1 MLVRLDWTP
10 CVPGR
15 QSVKPSLPEIAAHVK
30 GAVSNHTRKR
40 GRLPG
45 SQSAK
50 SKMEQKMALVKQRL
64 ALLDSAS
71 SSSSA
76 EIDKDDDFVPM
87 DDELTIVAAHQPIE
101 IDYGDTYNE
110 DDELTLPLKVLAS
123 KGLES
128 EKRRLPGQNISTNYG
143 SAMDRAE
150 EVQAKL
156 PAEHPSF
163 VKRMLQSHVVRGF
176 WLGLPTYFCNKHLPK
191 QDTGIVLE
199 DENGQDHQTLYLGA
213 KQGLSAGWRGFA
225 VKHDIKQ
232 YNFNSIPMLVVQVYI
247 IRANEFT
254 TADGAI
260 SLLNLEVHTKAKLSK
275 KGCFDDAK
283 SREAEKTSPVDD
295 NVAVLQSDDTNN
307 GVVSEAIDGLR
318 ISDSDMDFG
327 DVMSFSNFNIV
338 VDSLVIDC
346 KFHDHLRRTYYE
358 LCCSQK
364 SFLHKNLLK
373 QLNLTL
379 VVGVI
384 METISIAEG
393 IRACKAQASSR
404 EDLVIWK
411 KTLESFELLGMNVA
425 FLLKRINDLLGLP
438 AGPRDL
444 SECQKYKELKSE
456 RAHAGEKLKALE
468 LMLSNVKGVLQKMD
482 AKMEE
487 MESSVKR
494 SGLTLQQ
501 LATAPW

>member
-1 MLVRLDWTP
+1 
-10 CVPGR
+10 
-15 QSVKPSLPEIAAHVK
+15 
-30 GAVSNHTRKR
+30 
-40 GRLPG
+40 
-45 SQSAK
+45 
-50 SKMEQKMALVKQRL
+50 MEQKMALVKQRL

-71 SSSSA
+71 SSSA

-87 DDELTIVAAHQPIE
+87 GDELAIAAAHQPIE
-101 IDYGDTYNE
+101 TDYGDTYNE
-110 DDELTLPLKVLAS
+110 DEVLAS

-128 EKRRLPGQNISTNYG
+128 EKRRLPGQNISASYG
-143 SAMDRAE
+143 SAMDRAV

-156 PAEHPSF
+156 PPEHPSF

-191 QDTGIVLE
+191 EDTGIALE
-199 DENGQDHQTLYLGA
+199 DENGQDHQTLYLGV

-225 VKHDIKQ
+225 IKHDIK
-232 YNFNSIPMLVVQVYI
+232 VYI
-247 IRANEFT
+247 IRGNEFT

-260 SLLNLEVHTKAKLSK
+260 GLLDLEVHKKGKLSK
-275 KGCFDDAK
+275 KGCFDDAR
-283 SREAEKTSPVDD
+283 SREAGKASPVDD
-295 NVAVLQSDDTNN
+295 KVPVPQSDDNN
-307 GVVSEAIDGLR
+307 AVVSEAIDGLR
-318 ISDSDMDFG
+318 ISADSDMDFG
-327 DVMSFSNFNIV
+327 DVTSFSSFNIV

-373 QLNLTL
+373 QLNLAL

-411 KTLESFELLGMNVA
+411 KTLESLELLGMNVA

-438 AGPRDL
+438 AGARDL

-456 RAHAGEKLKALE
+456 RAHAGEKVKALE

-482 AKMEE
+482 AEMEE

-494 SGLTLQQ
+494 SGLMLQQ

>member
-1 MLVRLDWTP
+1 MEESFPISLHAPPCPPPPPTLTP
-10 CVPGR
+10 ALHHPPACRTAGTSCTPPR
-15 QSVKPSLPEIAAHVK
+15 AAAEAAHRRH
-30 GAVSNHTRKR
+30 AVPPGFVSGRKR
-40 GRLPG
+40 GRPPG

-50 SKMEQKMALVKQRL
+50 SMMEQKMALVKQRL

-71 SSSSA
+71 SRSSSSSA
-76 EIDKDDDFVPM
+76 EIDKDDDDFVPM
-87 DDELTIVAAHQPIE
+87 DDELVNVAAHQPIE
-101 IDYGDTYNE
+101 IDYGFGIKGIGE
-110 DDELTLPLKVLAS
+110 CEKKAS
-123 KGLES
+123 
-128 EKRRLPGQNISTNYG
+128 GQNISASYG
-143 SAMDRAE
+143 SAMDSAE

-163 VKRMLQSHVVRGF
+163 VKVCQLTF
-176 WLGLPTYFCNKHLPK
+176 ATE
-191 QDTGIVLE
+191 DTGIILE

-225 VKHDIKQ
+225 IKHDIKVGAVVIFQ
-232 YNFNSIPMLVVQVYI
+232 LVGSMKFKVYI
-247 IRANEFT
+247 IKQMNLQQLMENQSAEFGS
-254 TADGAI
+254 AQEREAI
-260 SLLNLEVHTKAKLSK
+260 K
-275 KGCFDDAK
+275 
-283 SREAEKTSPVDD
+283 EAEKASPVDD
-295 NVAVLQSDDTNN
+295 KVPQSDDSNA
-307 GVVSEAIDGLR
+307 VVSEAIDGLR

-327 DVMSFSNFNIV
+327 DVTRFSNFNIV
-338 VDSLVIDC
+338 VYSLVIDC

-393 IRACKAQASSR
+393 IRACKAQASSC

-411 KTLESFELLGMNVA
+411 KTLESFELMGMNVA
-425 FLLKRINDLLGLP
+425 FLLKRINNLLGLP

-444 SECQKYKELKSE
+444 LECQKYKELKSE
-456 RAHAGEKLKALE
+456 RAHAGEKVKGLE
-468 LMLSNVKGVLQKMD
+468 LTLSNVKGVLQKMD
-482 AKMEE
+482 AEMEG

-494 SGLTLQQ
+494 SGITLQQ

>member
-1 MLVRLDWTP
+1 MAIDPPL
-10 CVPGR
+10 
-15 QSVKPSLPEIAAHVK
+15 K
-30 GAVSNHTRKR
+30 RKR
-40 GRLPG
+40 GKPPG
-45 SQSAK
+45 SESAK

-71 SSSSA
+71 SSSSSSG
-76 EIDKDDDFVPM
+76 ETDKDDDLVPM
-87 DDELTIVAAHQPIE
+87 DDELAIVAAYQPIE
-101 IDYGDTYNE
+101 IVCGDTGNK
-110 DDELTLPLKVLAS
+110 DEVIPLKILAS
-123 KGLES
+123 KGVES
-128 EKRRLPGQNISTNYG
+128 EKRGLPGQKISASYG

-191 QDTGIVLE
+191 DDTGIVLE

-225 VKHDIKQ
+225 IKHGIKVGDVVIFQ
-232 YNFNSIPMLVVQVYI
+232 LVRPTKFKVFI

-254 TADGAI
+254 TTDGAI
-260 SLLNLEVHTKAKLSK
+260 SLLNLEAHKKGKLSK
-275 KGCFDDAK
+275 EECSSDANSK
-283 SREAEKTSPVDD
+283 EAEKASAVDHKVPRSDDD
-295 NVAVLQSDDTNN
+295 NVVFN
-307 GVVSEAIDGLR
+307 EAIDGLR

-327 DVMSFSNFNIV
+327 DITSFSNFNIV

-358 LCCSQK
+358 LCCSQN

-404 EDLVIWK
+404 EDLLIWK
-411 KTLESFELLGMNVA
+411 KTLVSLELLGMNVG
-425 FLLKRINDLLGLP
+425 FLLKRINGLLGLT
-438 AGPRDL
+438 AESRDL
-444 SECQKYKELKSE
+444 SECQKYRELKSE
-456 RAHAGEKLKALE
+456 RARAGEKVKALE

-482 AKMEE
+482 AEMEE

-501 LATAPW
+501 LAAAPW

>member
-1 MLVRLDWTP
+1 MAMDPPL
-10 CVPGR
+10 
-15 QSVKPSLPEIAAHVK
+15 K
-30 GAVSNHTRKR
+30 RKR
-40 GRLPG
+40 GRPSG

-64 ALLDSAS
+64 ALLDSA

-110 DDELTLPLKVLAS
+110 DEVLAS

-128 EKRRLPGQNISTNYG
+128 EKRRLPGQNISASYG
-143 SAMDRAE
+143 SVMDRAV

-156 PAEHPSF
+156 PPEHPSF

-191 QDTGIVLE
+191 EDTGIVLE
-199 DENGQDHQTLYLGA
+199 DQNGQDHQTLYLGV

-225 VKHDIKQ
+225 IKHDIKVGDVVIFQ
-232 YNFNSIPMLVVQVYI
+232 LVRSTKFKVYI

-260 SLLNLEVHTKAKLSK
+260 SLLNLEVHKKGKLSK

-283 SREAEKTSPVDD
+283 SREAEKASPVDD
-295 NVAVLQSDDTNN
+295 KVPAPQSDDNN
-307 GVVSEAIDGLR
+307 AVVSEAIDGLR
-318 ISDSDMDFG
+318 ISADSDMDFG
-327 DVMSFSNFNIV
+327 DVTSFSNFNIV

-373 QLNLTL
+373 QLNLAL

-393 IRACKAQASSR
+393 IRACKAQAPSR

-411 KTLESFELLGMNVA
+411 KTLESLELLGMNVA

-438 AGPRDL
+438 AGARDL

-456 RAHAGEKLKALE
+456 RAHAGEKVKVLE
-468 LMLSNVKGVLQKMD
+468 LMLLNVKGVLQKMD
-482 AKMEE
+482 AEMEE

-494 SGLTLQQ
+494 SGLMLQQ

>member
-1 MLVRLDWTP
+1 MAIDPPLKR
-10 CVPGR
+10 R
-15 QSVKPSLPEIAAHVK
+15 
-30 GAVSNHTRKR
+30 R
-40 GRLPG
+40 GRPPG
-45 SQSAK
+45 PQSAQ

-71 SSSSA
+71 ISSES
-76 EIDKDDDFVPM
+76 DKDDGFVPM
-87 DDELTIVAAHQPIE
+87 GDELAVVAVNQPLE
-101 IDYGDTYNE
+101 IHCVDTDSE
-110 DDELTLPLKVLAS
+110 DEVILVKALES
-123 KGLES
+123 KAVES
-128 EKRRLPGQNISTNYG
+128 EKRKLPGQKISASYG
-143 SAMDRAE
+143 SAMVRAE
-150 EVQAKL
+150 EVRAKL
-156 PAEHPSF
+156 PAEYPSF
-163 VKRMLQSHVVRGF
+163 AKRMLQSHVVRGF

-191 QDTGIVLE
+191 QDTEIVLE
-199 DENGQDHQTLYLGA
+199 DENGEDYQTLYLGA

-225 VKHDIKQ
+225 IKHDIKVDDAVIFQ
-232 YNFNSIPMLVVQVYI
+232 LVRSTKFKIYI

-260 SLLNLEVHTKAKLSK
+260 SLLNLEGGKKRKLSK
-275 KGCFDDAK
+275 EGRSDDAK
-283 SREAEKTSPVDD
+283 PKEKEK
-295 NVAVLQSDDTNN
+295 ASDDSNA
-307 GVVSEAIDGLR
+307 VVSEAIDGLR

-327 DVMSFSNFNIV
+327 DVTGFSNFNIV

-346 KFHDHLRRTYYE
+346 KFHDNLRRTYYE

-384 METISIAEG
+384 METTSIAEG

-404 EDLVIWK
+404 DDLLIWK

-438 AGPRDL
+438 ADGLRDL
-444 SECQKYKELKSE
+444 SECQKYRELKSE
-456 RAHAGEKLKALE
+456 RARAEEKVEALQ
-468 LMLSNVKGVLQKMD
+468 LTLSNVKGALQKMD
-482 AKMEE
+482 TEMEE

-494 SGLTLQQ
+494 SGVTLQQ
-501 LATAPW
+501 LAAAPW

>member
-1 MLVRLDWTP
+1 MAMDPPL
-10 CVPGR
+10 
-15 QSVKPSLPEIAAHVK
+15 K
-30 GAVSNHTRKR
+30 RKR
-40 GRLPG
+40 GRPPG

-50 SKMEQKMALVKQRL
+50 SKMEQKMALVKQRV

-71 SSSSA
+71 SSSSSSSSSA
-76 EIDKDDDFVPM
+76 KIDKDVDFVPM
-87 DDELTIVAAHQPIE
+87 DEELAIVAAHQPIE
-101 IDYGDTYNE
+101 IDYGDSYNE
-110 DDELTLPLKVLAS
+110 DEDIPLKKVLAS
-123 KGLES
+123 KGLEN
-128 EKRRLPGQNISTNYG
+128 EQKRLPGQNLSASYG
-143 SAMDRAE
+143 STMDRAA

-191 QDTGIVLE
+191 KDTGIVLE

-225 VKHDIKQ
+225 IEHDIKVGDVVIFQ
-232 YNFNSIPMLVVQVYI
+232 LVGSTKFKVYI

-260 SLLNLEVHTKAKLSK
+260 SLLNLEVHKKGKLSR
-275 KGCFDDAK
+275 CDDD
-283 SREAEKTSPVDD
+283 EKASPVD
-295 NVAVLQSDDTNN
+295 NKVPQSDDNN
-307 GVVSEAIDGLR
+307 AVASEAIDGLR

-327 DVMSFSNFNIV
+327 DVTSFCNFNIV

-346 KFHDHLRRTYYE
+346 KFHDHQRRTYYE

-393 IRACKAQASSR
+393 IRACKAQASSH

-456 RAHAGEKLKALE
+456 RTHAGEKVKALE
-468 LMLSNVKGVLQKMD
+468 LMLLNVKGMLQKMD
-482 AKMEE
+482 AEMEE
-487 MESSVKR
+487 MESSPV
-494 SGLTLQQ
+494 
-501 LATAPW
+501 

>member
-1 MLVRLDWTP
+1 MAMDPPL
-10 CVPGR
+10 
-15 QSVKPSLPEIAAHVK
+15 K
-30 GAVSNHTRKR
+30 RKR
-40 GRLPG
+40 GRPPG

-50 SKMEQKMALVKQRL
+50 SKMEQKMALVKQRV

-71 SSSSA
+71 SSSSSSSSSA
-76 EIDKDDDFVPM
+76 KIDKDVDFVPM
-87 DDELTIVAAHQPIE
+87 DEELAIVAAHQPIE
-101 IDYGDTYNE
+101 IDYGDSYNE
-110 DDELTLPLKVLAS
+110 DEDIPLKVLAS
-123 KGLES
+123 KGLEN
-128 EKRRLPGQNISTNYG
+128 EQKRLPGQNLSASYG
-143 SAMDRAE
+143 STMDRAA

-191 QDTGIVLE
+191 KDTGIVLE

-225 VKHDIKQ
+225 IEHDIKVGDVVIFQ
-232 YNFNSIPMLVVQVYI
+232 LVGSTKFKVYI

-260 SLLNLEVHTKAKLSK
+260 SLLNLEVHKKGKLSR
-275 KGCFDDAK
+275 CDDD
-283 SREAEKTSPVDD
+283 EKASPVD
-295 NVAVLQSDDTNN
+295 NKVPQSDDNN
-307 GVVSEAIDGLR
+307 AVASEAIDGLR

-327 DVMSFSNFNIV
+327 DVTSFCNFNIV

-346 KFHDHLRRTYYE
+346 KFHDHQRRTYYE

-393 IRACKAQASSR
+393 IRACKAQASSH

-456 RAHAGEKLKALE
+456 RTHAGEKVKALE
-468 LMLSNVKGVLQKMD
+468 LMLLNVKGMLQKMD
-482 AKMEE
+482 AEMEE
-487 MESSVKR
+487 MESSPV
-494 SGLTLQQ
+494 
-501 LATAPW
+501 

>member
-1 MLVRLDWTP
+1 MAIDPPLKRRGRP
-10 CVPGR
+10 PGP
-15 QSVKPSLPEIAAHVK
+15 QSAKSKMEQK
-30 GAVSNHTRKR
+30 
-40 GRLPG
+40 RLPG
-45 SQSAK
+45 SQSAQ

-71 SSSSA
+71 SSSSISS
-76 EIDKDDDFVPM
+76 ESDKDDGFVPM
-87 DDELTIVAAHQPIE
+87 DDELAIVAVHQPLEIHCVDTDIE
-101 IDYGDTYNE
+101 
-110 DDELTLPLKVLAS
+110 DEVIPVKALEPMVV
-123 KGLES
+123 ES
-128 EKRRLPGQNISTNYG
+128 EKRRFPGQKISASYG
-143 SAMDRAE
+143 SAMVRAE

-156 PAEHPSF
+156 PAEYPSF

-191 QDTGIVLE
+191 QDTEIVLE
-199 DENGQDHQTLYLGA
+199 DENGQDYQTLYLGA

-225 VKHDIKQ
+225 IKHDIKVDDVVIFQ
-232 YNFNSIPMLVVQVYI
+232 LVRSTKFKVYI

-260 SLLNLEVHTKAKLSK
+260 SLLKLEGRKKRKLSK
-275 KGCFDDAK
+275 EGC
-283 SREAEKTSPVDD
+283 
-295 NVAVLQSDDTNN
+295 SDDTKPKEKAKASAIDHKVPQSNDNN
-307 GVVSEAIDGLR
+307 VVVSEAIDGLR
-318 ISDSDMDFG
+318 ISDLDIDFSDITG
-327 DVMSFSNFNIV
+327 FSNFNIV

-346 KFHDHLRRTYYE
+346 KFHDNLRRTYYD

-404 EDLVIWK
+404 DDLLIWK
-411 KTLESFELLGMNVA
+411 KTLESFELLGMDVA
-425 FLLKRINDLLGLP
+425 FLLKRVSDILGLP
-438 AGPRDL
+438 AGSGDL

-456 RAHAGEKLKALE
+456 RARAGEKVEALE
-468 LMLSNVKGVLQKMD
+468 LKLSNVKGVLQKMD
-482 AKMEE
+482 AEMEE

-494 SGLTLQQ
+494 SGVTLQQ
-501 LATAPW
+501 LAAAPW

>member
-1 MLVRLDWTP
+1 MAMDPPL
-10 CVPGR
+10 
-15 QSVKPSLPEIAAHVK
+15 K
-30 GAVSNHTRKR
+30 RKR
-40 GRLPG
+40 GRSPG
-45 SQSAK
+45 TQSAK
-50 SKMEQKMALVKQRL
+50 SKMERKTALVKQRL
-64 ALLDSAS
+64 ALLDSASSSSS

-87 DDELTIVAAHQPIE
+87 DDELSIPIE
-101 IDYGDTYNE
+101 IDYGDSYNE
-110 DDELTLPLKVLAS
+110 DEVLAS

-128 EKRRLPGQNISTNYG
+128 EKRSLPGQNISANYG

-191 QDTGIVLE
+191 EDTGIVLE

-225 VKHDIKQ
+225 IKHDIKVGDVVIFQ
-232 YNFNSIPMLVVQVYI
+232 LVGSTKFMVYI
-247 IRANEFT
+247 IRANKFT

-260 SLLNLEVHTKAKLSK
+260 SLLNLEVHKKGKLSK
-275 KGCFDDAK
+275 KGCFEDDK
-283 SREAEKTSPVDD
+283 AEKASPVDD
-295 NVAVLQSDDTNN
+295 KVPQSDENN
-307 GVVSEAIDGLR
+307 AVASEAIDGLR

-327 DVMSFSNFNIV
+327 DVTSFSNFNIV

-346 KFHDHLRRTYYE
+346 KFHDHLRRRYYE

-393 IRACKAQASSR
+393 IRACKAQAPSR
-404 EDLVIWK
+404 EDLMTWK
-411 KTLESFELLGMNVA
+411 KTLESLELLGMNVA
-425 FLLKRINDLLGLP
+425 FLVKRVNDLLSLP
-438 AGPRDL
+438 AGP

-468 LMLSNVKGVLQKMD
+468 LMLSNVKGLLQKMG
-482 AKMEE
+482 AEMEE